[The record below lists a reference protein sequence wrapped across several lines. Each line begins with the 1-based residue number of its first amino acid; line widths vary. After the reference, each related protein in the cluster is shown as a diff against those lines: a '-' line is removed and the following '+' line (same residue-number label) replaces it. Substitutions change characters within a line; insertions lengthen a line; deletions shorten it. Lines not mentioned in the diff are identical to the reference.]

1 MKKIKKIILLG
12 LVTFIAHI
20 VTAQNVVTYGDQRPA
35 KWVSEKGFW
44 NIETNI
50 KTPKTSIVRFYDNNQ
65 QLVYTEKVEG
75 VVLNIKRKKTLLH
88 LKTILDKVVDDW
100 EKNGVVKDQGQ
111 LVAVL
116 KGGK

>member
-1 MKKIKKIILLG
+1 MEKFKKTTLLVWG
-12 LVTFIAHI
+12 VFIANI
-20 VTAQNVVTYGDQRPA
+20 AMAQDVVTYGEQRPVQ
-35 KWVSEKGFW
+35 WVSEKGFW

-50 KTPKTSIVRFYDNNQ
+50 KTPKTSTVRFYDNNRH
-65 QLVYTEKVEG
+65 LVYTEKVEG
-75 VVLNIKRKKTLLH
+75 VVLNIKKKKTLLH

-100 EKNGVVKDQGQ
+100 EKNGVVKDQGK